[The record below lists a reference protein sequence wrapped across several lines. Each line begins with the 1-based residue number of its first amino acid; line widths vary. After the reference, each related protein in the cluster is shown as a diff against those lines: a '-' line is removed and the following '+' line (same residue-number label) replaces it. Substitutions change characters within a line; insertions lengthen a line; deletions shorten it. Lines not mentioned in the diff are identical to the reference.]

1 MFIAAAAIHKSV
13 WKLFENR
20 KLQAEGQSWRRN
32 WAGLSG
38 GWNWED
44 WAPVKVQELHRAL
57 NTAVIKLP
65 HFAMLWVSN
74 LKNVYISQ
82 PAKVHKTQSWSW
94 RERFQS
100 DWMFFFGDYRRR
112 TDRRRRRRSVISHAD
127 MTTLDSARR
136 IRDKTQI
143 IFLFA
148 VMDYLARPFSNKQLL
163 SRGKKIK
170 IQRRGTIQRALT
182 LEEKKEE
189 KGDVRSGMVCWN
201 FSKHVTTS

>member
-32 WAGLSG
+32 WAGVSG
-38 GWNWED
+38 GWNWDD

-163 SRGKKIK
+163 SRGGRRLKYGDAAQSRELSHSKK
-170 IQRRGTIQRALT
+170 
-182 LEEKKEE
+182 KK
-189 KGDVRSGMVCWN
+189 KR
-201 FSKHVTTS
+201 KVT